1 MFKQSWHKV
10 IIKMVDSTQCELIL
24 CNQDIE
30 TLMEER
36 DNRDSRILKVE
47 IKEDNEKYTD
57 YLNKDAIR
65 DIEVY

>member
-1 MFKQSWHKV
+1 
-10 IIKMVDSTQCELIL
+10 MVDDTKCELIL

-36 DNRDSRILKVE
+36 ENRDSRILKVE

-57 YLNKDAIR
+57 YLNKDLIR